1 MRSESKSLY
10 PSLLSSVHTPRIL
23 QHHKSYLITS
33 NILVNVC
40 LFFKLLHVIKC
51 SFFPLF
57 LIRNFEESEDELRE
71 AVADSMRNLFVM
83 EDTSSD
89 EKEQEHEPL
98 ADRMEEEMD
107 EGAVSSGDPQQIQ
120 AEVQNSSEEAGSFKV
135 FPAEP
140 ESHRQHTTASNEQPQ
155 TP

>member
-1 MRSESKSLY
+1 M
-10 PSLLSSVHTPRIL
+10 
-23 QHHKSYLITS
+23 
-33 NILVNVC
+33 
-40 LFFKLLHVIKC
+40 
-51 SFFPLF
+51 
-57 LIRNFEESEDELRE
+57 
-71 AVADSMRNLFVM
+71 ADSMRNLFVM

-89 EKEQEHEPL
+89 EKEQEREPL

-120 AEVQNSSEEAGSFKV
+120 AEVQNSSEEVGSFKV